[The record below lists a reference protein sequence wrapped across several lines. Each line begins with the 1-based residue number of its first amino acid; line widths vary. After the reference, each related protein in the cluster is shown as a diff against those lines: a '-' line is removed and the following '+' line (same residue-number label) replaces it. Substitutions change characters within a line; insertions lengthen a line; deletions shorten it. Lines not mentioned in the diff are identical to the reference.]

1 MIIQRVQRGKVGR
14 EVDITEQEL
23 DGFLATEGAVKE
35 LSPELFVRQI
45 LVSDQNKANSLLMDI
60 DNGADFA
67 NLAKESST
75 SSNASSGGEMGWRNL
90 ADLPSLFADALK
102 NKKKGYISPPL
113 KGGSGYFILK
123 LEDKRGDLV
132 RFEEQWN
139 VRHILMMT
147 TKLRDATFTKKEL
160 EEVRARVVGGED
172 FSLLAKEYSEDP
184 GSASR
189 GGDLDWLSLGKTAP
203 AFEKMMLESPVNEIS
218 PVFES
223 EFGFHFLQVLE
234 TRTEDLT
241 EEVVFALGK
250 ALGTELINRKQD
262 DFIIARDGRVSSP
275 QLFKCLSE
283 GVLST
288 GSNVLDIGI
297 VPSPVFYHST
307 FSLNSSSGAIITG
320 SHNPA
325 DYNGFKI
332 IFNNNSTSS
341 EEIQL
346 IKKRIVEQDFLKGTG
361 NIKSLDAVE
370 TYVEEVINNIKL
382 TRPLNI
388 SIDCG
393 NGAAGVVAERIYKS
407 LGCQVQ
413 GLFCDLDGEFP
424 NHHPDPSKPE
434 NVEDLI
440 KSVAKNNSDIG
451 L

>member
-1 MIIQRVQRGKVGR
+1 MIMKKNIYIALSILLTLPVSAKIEVLDRVAIIVEEGVVLESQVNKMLENIKTRYQEQGAPMPPQEVMLEQVQERLIIEELQLQMGRQAGIRVGDGELNQAFENIAQSNGLSLESFIETLEAEGESYEELRSQVRKEMIIQRVQRGKVGR
-14 EVDITEQEL
+14 EVNITEQEL

-60 DNGADFA
+60 ENGADFA
-67 NLAKESST
+67 NLAKENST

-132 RFEEQWN
+132 RFEDQWN

-147 TKLRDATFTKKEL
+147 TKLRDETFTKKEL

-203 AFEKMMLESPVNEIS
+203 AFEKMMIESPVNEIS

-241 EEVVFALGK
+241 EEVIKDRAYGILFARK
-250 ALGTELINRKQD
+250 FDEELENSLRTTRAEA
-262 DFIIARDGRVSSP
+262 FIE
-275 QLFKCLSE
+275 FKE
-283 GVLST
+283 
-288 GSNVLDIGI
+288 LD
-297 VPSPVFYHST
+297 
-307 FSLNSSSGAIITG
+307 
-320 SHNPA
+320 
-325 DYNGFKI
+325 
-332 IFNNNSTSS
+332 
-341 EEIQL
+341 
-346 IKKRIVEQDFLKGTG
+346 
-361 NIKSLDAVE
+361 
-370 TYVEEVINNIKL
+370 
-382 TRPLNI
+382 
-388 SIDCG
+388 
-393 NGAAGVVAERIYKS
+393 
-407 LGCQVQ
+407 
-413 GLFCDLDGEFP
+413 
-424 NHHPDPSKPE
+424 
-434 NVEDLI
+434 
-440 KSVAKNNSDIG
+440 
-451 L
+451 

>member
-1 MIIQRVQRGKVGR
+1 MKKNIYIALSILLTLPVSAKIEVLDRVAIIVGEGVVLESQVNNMLENIKTRYQEQGAPMPPQEVMLEQVQERLIIEELQLQMGRQAGIRVGDGELNQAFENIAQSNGLSLESFIETLEAEGESYEELRSQVRKEMIIQRVQRGKVGR
-14 EVDITEQEL
+14 EVNITEQEL

-60 DNGADFA
+60 ENGADFA
-67 NLAKESST
+67 NLAKENST

-132 RFEEQWN
+132 RFEDQWN

-147 TKLRDATFTKKEL
+147 TKLRDETFTKKEL
-160 EEVRARVVGGED
+160 EEVRARVVSGED

-203 AFEKMMLESPVNEIS
+203 AFEKMMIESPVNEIS

-241 EEVVFALGK
+241 EEVIKDRAYGILFARK
-250 ALGTELINRKQD
+250 FDEELENSLRTTRAEA
-262 DFIIARDGRVSSP
+262 FIE
-275 QLFKCLSE
+275 FKE
-283 GVLST
+283 
-288 GSNVLDIGI
+288 LD
-297 VPSPVFYHST
+297 
-307 FSLNSSSGAIITG
+307 
-320 SHNPA
+320 
-325 DYNGFKI
+325 
-332 IFNNNSTSS
+332 
-341 EEIQL
+341 
-346 IKKRIVEQDFLKGTG
+346 
-361 NIKSLDAVE
+361 
-370 TYVEEVINNIKL
+370 
-382 TRPLNI
+382 
-388 SIDCG
+388 
-393 NGAAGVVAERIYKS
+393 
-407 LGCQVQ
+407 
-413 GLFCDLDGEFP
+413 
-424 NHHPDPSKPE
+424 
-434 NVEDLI
+434 
-440 KSVAKNNSDIG
+440 
-451 L
+451 

>member
-1 MIIQRVQRGKVGR
+1 MIMKKNIYIFLSILLALPLSAKIEILDRVAIIVGEGVVLESQVNKMLENIKKRYQEQGAPMPPQEVMLEQVQERLIIEELQLQMGRQAGIRVGDGELNQAFENIAQSNGLSLESFIETLEAEGESYEELRSQVRKEMIIQRVQRGKVGR

-23 DGFLATEGAVKE
+23 DGFLATEGAVQE

-60 DNGADFA
+60 ENGADFA
-67 NLAKESST
+67 NLAKENST

-132 RFEEQWN
+132 RFEDQWN

-147 TKLRDATFTKKEL
+147 TKLRDETFTKKEL
-160 EEVRARVVGGED
+160 EEVRARVVNGED

-189 GGDLDWLSLGKTAP
+189 GGELDWLSLGKTAP

-241 EEVVFALGK
+241 EEVIKDRAYGILFARK
-250 ALGTELINRKQD
+250 FDEELENSLRTTRAEA
-262 DFIIARDGRVSSP
+262 FIE
-275 QLFKCLSE
+275 FKE
-283 GVLST
+283 
-288 GSNVLDIGI
+288 LD
-297 VPSPVFYHST
+297 
-307 FSLNSSSGAIITG
+307 
-320 SHNPA
+320 
-325 DYNGFKI
+325 
-332 IFNNNSTSS
+332 
-341 EEIQL
+341 
-346 IKKRIVEQDFLKGTG
+346 
-361 NIKSLDAVE
+361 
-370 TYVEEVINNIKL
+370 
-382 TRPLNI
+382 
-388 SIDCG
+388 
-393 NGAAGVVAERIYKS
+393 
-407 LGCQVQ
+407 
-413 GLFCDLDGEFP
+413 
-424 NHHPDPSKPE
+424 
-434 NVEDLI
+434 
-440 KSVAKNNSDIG
+440 
-451 L
+451 

>member
-1 MIIQRVQRGKVGR
+1 MKKNIYIALSILLTLPVSAKIEVLDRVAIIVGEGVVLESQVNNMLENIKTRYQEQGAPMPPQEVMLEQVQERLIIEELQLQMGRQAGIRVGDGELNQAFENIAQSNGLSLESFIETLEAEGESYEELRSQVRKEMIIQRVQRGKVGR

-60 DNGADFA
+60 ENGADFA
-67 NLAKESST
+67 NLAKENST

-132 RFEEQWN
+132 RFEDQWN

-147 TKLRDATFTKKEL
+147 TKLRDETFTKKEL
-160 EEVRARVVGGED
+160 EEVRARVVSGED

-203 AFEKMMLESPVNEIS
+203 AFEKMMIESPVNEIS

-241 EEVVFALGK
+241 EEVIKDRAYGILFARK
-250 ALGTELINRKQD
+250 FDEELENSLRTTRAEA
-262 DFIIARDGRVSSP
+262 FIE
-275 QLFKCLSE
+275 FKE
-283 GVLST
+283 
-288 GSNVLDIGI
+288 LD
-297 VPSPVFYHST
+297 
-307 FSLNSSSGAIITG
+307 
-320 SHNPA
+320 
-325 DYNGFKI
+325 
-332 IFNNNSTSS
+332 
-341 EEIQL
+341 
-346 IKKRIVEQDFLKGTG
+346 
-361 NIKSLDAVE
+361 
-370 TYVEEVINNIKL
+370 
-382 TRPLNI
+382 
-388 SIDCG
+388 
-393 NGAAGVVAERIYKS
+393 
-407 LGCQVQ
+407 
-413 GLFCDLDGEFP
+413 
-424 NHHPDPSKPE
+424 
-434 NVEDLI
+434 
-440 KSVAKNNSDIG
+440 
-451 L
+451 

>member
-1 MIIQRVQRGKVGR
+1 MIMKKNIYIALSILLTLPVSAKIEVLDRVAIIVGEGVVLESQVNNMLENIKTRYQEQGAPMPPQEVMLEQVQERLIIEELQLQMGRQAGIRVGDGELNQAFENIAQSNGLSLESFIETLEAEGESYEELRSQVRKEMIIQRVQRGKVGR
-14 EVDITEQEL
+14 EVNITEQEL

-60 DNGADFA
+60 ENGADFA
-67 NLAKESST
+67 SLAKENST

-132 RFEEQWN
+132 RFEDQWN

-147 TKLRDATFTKKEL
+147 TKLRDETFTKKEL

-203 AFEKMMLESPVNEIS
+203 AFEKMMIESPVNEIS

-241 EEVVFALGK
+241 EEVIKDRAYGILFARK
-250 ALGTELINRKQD
+250 FDEELENSLRTTRAEA
-262 DFIIARDGRVSSP
+262 FIE
-275 QLFKCLSE
+275 FKE
-283 GVLST
+283 
-288 GSNVLDIGI
+288 LD
-297 VPSPVFYHST
+297 
-307 FSLNSSSGAIITG
+307 
-320 SHNPA
+320 
-325 DYNGFKI
+325 
-332 IFNNNSTSS
+332 
-341 EEIQL
+341 
-346 IKKRIVEQDFLKGTG
+346 
-361 NIKSLDAVE
+361 
-370 TYVEEVINNIKL
+370 
-382 TRPLNI
+382 
-388 SIDCG
+388 
-393 NGAAGVVAERIYKS
+393 
-407 LGCQVQ
+407 
-413 GLFCDLDGEFP
+413 
-424 NHHPDPSKPE
+424 
-434 NVEDLI
+434 
-440 KSVAKNNSDIG
+440 
-451 L
+451 

>member
-1 MIIQRVQRGKVGR
+1 MIMKKNIYIALSILLTLPVSAKIEVLDRVAIIVGEGVVLESQVNNMLENIKTRYQEQGAPMPPQEVMLEQVQERLIIEELQLQMGRQAGIRVGDGELNQAFENIAQSNGLSLESFIETLEAEGESYEELRSQVRKEMIIQRVQRGKVGR

-60 DNGADFA
+60 ENGADFVD
-67 NLAKESST
+67 LAKENST

-147 TKLRDATFTKKEL
+147 TKLRDETFTKKEL

-203 AFEKMMLESPVNEIS
+203 AFEKMMIESPVNEIS

-241 EEVVFALGK
+241 EEVIKDRAYGILFARK
-250 ALGTELINRKQD
+250 FDEELENSLRTTRAEA
-262 DFIIARDGRVSSP
+262 FIE
-275 QLFKCLSE
+275 FKE
-283 GVLST
+283 
-288 GSNVLDIGI
+288 LD
-297 VPSPVFYHST
+297 
-307 FSLNSSSGAIITG
+307 
-320 SHNPA
+320 
-325 DYNGFKI
+325 
-332 IFNNNSTSS
+332 
-341 EEIQL
+341 
-346 IKKRIVEQDFLKGTG
+346 
-361 NIKSLDAVE
+361 
-370 TYVEEVINNIKL
+370 
-382 TRPLNI
+382 
-388 SIDCG
+388 
-393 NGAAGVVAERIYKS
+393 
-407 LGCQVQ
+407 
-413 GLFCDLDGEFP
+413 
-424 NHHPDPSKPE
+424 
-434 NVEDLI
+434 
-440 KSVAKNNSDIG
+440 
-451 L
+451 

>member
-1 MIIQRVQRGKVGR
+1 MRKNIYIALSILLALPLSAKIEILDRVAIIVGEGVVLESQVNNMLENIKKRYQEQGAPMPPQEMMLEQVHERLIIEELQLQMGRQAGIRVGDGELNQAFENIAQSNGLSLESFIETLEAEGESYEELRSQVRKEMIIQRVQRGRVGR

-45 LVSDQNKANSLLMDI
+45 LVSDQNKADSLLMDI
-60 DNGADFA
+60 NNGEDFA
-67 NLAKESST
+67 NLAKENST

-113 KGGSGYFILK
+113 KGGSGYYILK

-132 RFEEQWN
+132 RFEDQWN

-147 TKLRDATFTKKEL
+147 TKLRDETFTKKEL
-160 EEVRARVVGGED
+160 EEVRARVLDGED

-241 EEVVFALGK
+241 EEVIKDRAYGILFARK
-250 ALGTELINRKQD
+250 FDEELENSLRTTRAEA
-262 DFIIARDGRVSSP
+262 FVE
-275 QLFKCLSE
+275 FKE
-283 GVLST
+283 
-288 GSNVLDIGI
+288 LD
-297 VPSPVFYHST
+297 
-307 FSLNSSSGAIITG
+307 
-320 SHNPA
+320 
-325 DYNGFKI
+325 
-332 IFNNNSTSS
+332 
-341 EEIQL
+341 
-346 IKKRIVEQDFLKGTG
+346 
-361 NIKSLDAVE
+361 
-370 TYVEEVINNIKL
+370 
-382 TRPLNI
+382 
-388 SIDCG
+388 
-393 NGAAGVVAERIYKS
+393 
-407 LGCQVQ
+407 
-413 GLFCDLDGEFP
+413 
-424 NHHPDPSKPE
+424 
-434 NVEDLI
+434 
-440 KSVAKNNSDIG
+440 
-451 L
+451 

>member
-1 MIIQRVQRGKVGR
+1 MKKNIYIALTILLTLPVSAKIEVLDRVAIIVGEGVVLESQVNNMLENIKTRYQEQGAPMPPQEVMLEQVQERLIIEELQLQMGRQAGIRVGDGELNQAFENIAQSNGLSLESFIETLEAEGESYEELRSQVRKEMIIQRVQRGKVGR

-60 DNGADFA
+60 ENGADFA
-67 NLAKESST
+67 NLAKENST

-147 TKLRDATFTKKEL
+147 TKLRDETFTKKEL

-203 AFEKMMLESPVNEIS
+203 AFEKMMIESPVNEIS

-241 EEVVFALGK
+241 EEVIKDRAYGILFARK
-250 ALGTELINRKQD
+250 FDEELENSLRTTRAEA
-262 DFIIARDGRVSSP
+262 FIE
-275 QLFKCLSE
+275 FKE
-283 GVLST
+283 
-288 GSNVLDIGI
+288 LD
-297 VPSPVFYHST
+297 
-307 FSLNSSSGAIITG
+307 
-320 SHNPA
+320 
-325 DYNGFKI
+325 
-332 IFNNNSTSS
+332 
-341 EEIQL
+341 
-346 IKKRIVEQDFLKGTG
+346 
-361 NIKSLDAVE
+361 
-370 TYVEEVINNIKL
+370 
-382 TRPLNI
+382 
-388 SIDCG
+388 
-393 NGAAGVVAERIYKS
+393 
-407 LGCQVQ
+407 
-413 GLFCDLDGEFP
+413 
-424 NHHPDPSKPE
+424 
-434 NVEDLI
+434 
-440 KSVAKNNSDIG
+440 
-451 L
+451 

>member
-1 MIIQRVQRGKVGR
+1 MIMKKNIYIALSILLTLPLSAKIEVLDRVAIIVGEGVVLESQVNNMLENIKTRYQEQGAPMPPQEVMLEQVQERLIIEELQLQMGRQAGIRVGDGELNQAFENIAQSNGLSLESFIETLEAEGESYEELRSQVRKEMIIQRVQRGKVGR

-60 DNGADFA
+60 ENGADFVD
-67 NLAKESST
+67 LAKENST

-147 TKLRDATFTKKEL
+147 TKLRDETFTKKEL

-203 AFEKMMLESPVNEIS
+203 AFEKMMIESPVNEIS

-241 EEVVFALGK
+241 EEVIKDRAYGILFARK
-250 ALGTELINRKQD
+250 FDEELENSLRTTRAEA
-262 DFIIARDGRVSSP
+262 FIE
-275 QLFKCLSE
+275 FKE
-283 GVLST
+283 
-288 GSNVLDIGI
+288 LD
-297 VPSPVFYHST
+297 
-307 FSLNSSSGAIITG
+307 
-320 SHNPA
+320 
-325 DYNGFKI
+325 
-332 IFNNNSTSS
+332 
-341 EEIQL
+341 
-346 IKKRIVEQDFLKGTG
+346 
-361 NIKSLDAVE
+361 
-370 TYVEEVINNIKL
+370 
-382 TRPLNI
+382 
-388 SIDCG
+388 
-393 NGAAGVVAERIYKS
+393 
-407 LGCQVQ
+407 
-413 GLFCDLDGEFP
+413 
-424 NHHPDPSKPE
+424 
-434 NVEDLI
+434 
-440 KSVAKNNSDIG
+440 
-451 L
+451 

>member
-1 MIIQRVQRGKVGR
+1 MIMKKNIYIALSILLTLPVSAKIEVLDRVAIIVGEGVVLESQVNSMLENIKTRYQEQGAPMPPQEVMLEQVQERLIIEELQLQMGRQAGIRVGDGELNQAFENIAQSNGLSLERFIETLEAEGESYEELRSQVRKEMIIQRVQRGKVGR

-60 DNGADFA
+60 ENGADFVD
-67 NLAKESST
+67 LAKENST

-132 RFEEQWN
+132 RFEDQWN

-147 TKLRDATFTKKEL
+147 TKLRDETFTKKEL

-203 AFEKMMLESPVNEIS
+203 AFEKMMIESPVNEIS

-241 EEVVFALGK
+241 EEVIKDRAYGILFARK
-250 ALGTELINRKQD
+250 FDEELENSLRTTRAEA
-262 DFIIARDGRVSSP
+262 FIE
-275 QLFKCLSE
+275 FKE
-283 GVLST
+283 
-288 GSNVLDIGI
+288 LD
-297 VPSPVFYHST
+297 
-307 FSLNSSSGAIITG
+307 
-320 SHNPA
+320 
-325 DYNGFKI
+325 
-332 IFNNNSTSS
+332 
-341 EEIQL
+341 
-346 IKKRIVEQDFLKGTG
+346 
-361 NIKSLDAVE
+361 
-370 TYVEEVINNIKL
+370 
-382 TRPLNI
+382 
-388 SIDCG
+388 
-393 NGAAGVVAERIYKS
+393 
-407 LGCQVQ
+407 
-413 GLFCDLDGEFP
+413 
-424 NHHPDPSKPE
+424 
-434 NVEDLI
+434 
-440 KSVAKNNSDIG
+440 
-451 L
+451 